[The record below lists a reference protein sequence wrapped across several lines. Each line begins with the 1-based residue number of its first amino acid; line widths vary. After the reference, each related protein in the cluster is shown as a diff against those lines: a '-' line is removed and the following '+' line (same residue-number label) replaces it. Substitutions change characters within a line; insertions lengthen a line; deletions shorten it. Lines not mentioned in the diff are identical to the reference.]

1 MATLITKTADTSPT
15 SDDITYVVN
24 DPGGTPADRKV
35 TLGNV
40 VTKAHGLAD
49 GNLKISSGVM
59 AVGTAAISEGGTGQT
74 TAQAAID
81 ALTQVSAATNEYV
94 FTKDTAT
101 GSAKWKVLAGSGQT
115 VVTRIVAASGGDY
128 TTLGAALTAAS
139 SGDTIYVRKGTYTES
154 AINIATTNLTI
165 IGESREN
172 SIVSMGANNI
182 TLSGANVVVQNLQI
196 TSSTGVHT
204 YSGNTQSFF
213 NNVIKTSTNTTATI
227 NFSGLDK
234 VIIGNRFE
242 LTSASAGFRILYGTG
257 DRSEWLDNLIVLS
270 GESSTTAQGVVEIA
284 GNYIKVNNNTF
295 RCTAGTNKRPTLG
308 FGKVSGT
315 LMGTLIG
322 NNIIAESNTGGII
335 IGSSSSYCTISGNN
349 VYVTGAALDISGTEH
364 CVTANH
370 LSSQTNASGDY
381 GVVVNGGTKHV
392 ITGNT
397 LRGGGSSSTAA
408 ISLAA
413 SNTNC
418 TISGNGIEGW
428 ATGISIAS
436 GCDTNNI
443 TGNNIS
449 ASVTT
454 PISDSGLNN
463 DAYNNTGVPSINE
476 KRHVY
481 MKNTSGGTINAGNIV
496 TFKSVAAGNEVTTTT
511 TAGDD
516 KVYGMATAAI
526 LNNASGYI
534 QILGKTTLLTAD
546 GTTDIAVG
554 DFLTTFTTA
563 GIVAKAAAGDQCI
576 AIALEAYTTNDS
588 NGVLD
593 ALLIPPRMI

>member
-1 MATLITKTADTSPT
+1 
-15 SDDITYVVN
+15 
-24 DPGGTPADRKV
+24 
-35 TLGNV
+35 
-40 VTKAHGLAD
+40 
-49 GNLKISSGVM
+49 
-59 AVGTAAISEGGTGQT
+59 
-74 TAQAAID
+74 
-81 ALTQVSAATNEYV
+81 
-94 FTKDTAT
+94 
-101 GSAKWKVLAGSGQT
+101 
-115 VVTRIVAASGGDY
+115 
-128 TTLGAALTAAS
+128 
-139 SGDTIYVRKGTYTES
+139 
-154 AINIATTNLTI
+154 
-165 IGESREN
+165 
-172 SIVSMGANNI
+172 
-182 TLSGANVVVQNLQI
+182 
-196 TSSTGVHT
+196 
-204 YSGNTQSFF
+204 
-213 NNVIKTSTNTTATI
+213 
-227 NFSGLDK
+227 
-234 VIIGNRFE
+234 
-242 LTSASAGFRILYGTG
+242 
-257 DRSEWLDNLIVLS
+257 
-270 GESSTTAQGVVEIA
+270 
-284 GNYIKVNNNTF
+284 
-295 RCTAGTNKRPTLG
+295 
-308 FGKVSGT
+308 
-315 LMGTLIG
+315 
-322 NNIIAESNTGGII
+322 
-335 IGSSSSYCTISGNN
+335 
-349 VYVTGAALDISGTEH
+349 
-364 CVTANH
+364 

-516 KVYGMATAAI
+516 KVFGMATASI

-576 AIALEAYTTNDS
+576 AIALEAYIANDS

-593 ALLIPPRMI
+593 ALIISPRMI

>member
-1 MATLITKTADTSPT
+1 MATLITKTADTAPT

-35 TLGNV
+35 TLGNL

-49 GNLKISSGVM
+49 GNLKISSGAM
-59 AVGTAAISEGGTGQT
+59 TTATAAISEGGTGQT
-74 TAQAAID
+74 TQQAAIN
-81 ALTQVSAATNEYV
+81 ALTNVSAATNEYV
-94 FTKDTAT
+94 LTKDTASGNAIFKT
-101 GSAKWKVLAGSGQT
+101 LAGAGQT
-115 VVTRIVAASGGDY
+115 LVTHIVAASGGTH
-128 TTLGAALTAAS
+128 TTLGAALAAAS
-139 SGDTIYVRKGTYTES
+139 SGDVIWVREGTYSES
-154 AINIATTNLTI
+154 TITSALDNITI
-165 IGESREN
+165 IGESREA
-172 SIVSMGANNI
+172 SIVSMAGNVL
-182 TLSGANVVVQNLQI
+182 TLSGTGVTLVGVQV
-196 TSSTGVHT
+196 TCSTGSFVF
-204 YSGNTQSFF
+204 SGASQTFINCVF
-213 NNVIKTSTNTTATI
+213 KTSTNTTATMS
-227 NFSGLDK
+227 FQGTDK
-234 VIIGNRFE
+234 YVMGCRFE
-242 LTSASAGFRILYGTG
+242 FNSASAGFRIMQNTG
-257 DRSEWLDNLIVLS
+257 DRAKYLDNIFILA
-270 GESSTTAQGVVEIA
+270 GESSTTAQGVIEVY
-284 GNYIKVNNNTF
+284 GSYMKFNNNHI
-295 RCTAGTNKRPTLG
+295 RCTAGTNKRPTIG
-308 FGKVSGT
+308 FGKASGAQ
-315 LMGTLIG
+315 MGTFTG
-322 NNIIAESNTGGII
+322 NTIVAESNTGGLIL
-335 IGSSSSYCTISGNN
+335 GSSALYNTITGNN
-349 VYVTGAALDISGTEH
+349 FYVTGAACDISGTGH
-364 CVTANH
+364 VITGNH
-370 LSSQTNASGDY
+370 FTSQANASGDY
-381 GVVVNGGTKHV
+381 GVVVNGGTKHT
-392 ITGNT
+392 ITGNY

-418 TISGNGIEGW
+418 TISGNEISDW

-516 KVYGMATAAI
+516 KVFGMATASI

-576 AIALEAYTTNDS
+576 AIALEAYIANDS

-593 ALLIPPRMI
+593 ALIISPRMI